1 MAHGN
6 RSMLLESFNVKR
18 LINQAI
24 LKARGARIVSYP
36 RSGRTWLRL
45 MLHDVSVDARFTHV
59 GSKNVLQL
67 APGEICQG
75 MEKYARRPIVFLHRE
90 PRDTL
95 ISYFHHCRRR
105 GVWEGDLATFV
116 RDPRNG
122 FERILAFNLGWME
135 AQDRFADFTAVA
147 YEDLRADPHGELGR
161 IVRFLRCNL
170 VRARDIEAAIADNT
184 FERMKEREQSGELH
198 ARFGDRFT
206 PGGGPDEN
214 MIVRRG
220 AVGGHASELSEADAA
235 YCAELM
241 ERYDYRARLTA
252 ASARANATGPG
263 AARKAGSEAG

>member
-6 RSMLLESFNVKR
+6 RSMLLDSFSARR

-24 LKARGARIVSYP
+24 LRARGARIVSYP

-59 GSKNVLQL
+59 GAKNVLQH
-67 APGEICQG
+67 APDEICRG
-75 MEKYARRPIVFLHRE
+75 MEKYERRPIVFLHRE

-105 GVWEGDLATFV
+105 GVWEGDLATFI

-122 FERILAFNLGWME
+122 LERILAFNLGWME
-135 AQDRFADFTAVA
+135 AHARFADFMAVA
-147 YEDLRADPHGELGR
+147 YEELRADPQGELCR
-161 IVRFLRCNL
+161 IVRFLRCSL
-170 VRARDIEAAIADNT
+170 VRERDIAAAVVDNS

-198 ARFGDRFT
+198 ERFGDRFT
-206 PGGGPDEN
+206 PGGGSDES

-220 AVGGHASELSEADAA
+220 AVGGHAHELTAEDAA
-235 YCAELM
+235 YCDALL
-241 ERYDYRARLTA
+241 ERYDYHARM
-252 ASARANATGPG
+252 SALSAQANGTGRG
-263 AARKAGSEAG
+263 AE

>member
-6 RSMLLESFNVKR
+6 RSMLLDSLGVKR
-18 LINQAI
+18 LVNQAI
-24 LKARGARIVSYP
+24 LRARGARIVSYP

-59 GSKNVLQL
+59 GAKNVLQHT
-67 APGEICQG
+67 PGEICRG
-75 MEKYARRPIVFLHRE
+75 MERYYRRPIVFLHRE

-105 GVWEGDLATFV
+105 GVWEGDLATFI

-135 AQDRFADFTAVA
+135 AQARFRDFTAVA
-147 YEDLRADPHGELGR
+147 YEDLRADPQAELGR
-161 IVRFLRCNL
+161 IVRFLGCPL
-170 VRARDIEAAIADNT
+170 VGARDIETAIAENS
-184 FERMKEREQSGELH
+184 FERMKERERSGELH

-206 PGGGPDEN
+206 PGGGADES

-220 AVGGHASELSEADAA
+220 AIGGHASELSEEDAA
-235 YCAELM
+235 YCDALL
-241 ERYDYRARLTA
+241 ERYDYRARMA
-252 ASARANATGPG
+252 ALAARANATGRG
-263 AARKAGSEAG
+263 AG